1 MTDVGA
7 RDRWI
12 MAGLVMLGLF
22 TVLAGV
28 LSGRSTINYVLGR
41 DARDAS
47 LTWAKEVNDRLRT
60 ADHSDLKVLDT
71 AAFHSIVNDGSSTGL
86 TLPTGATFAD
96 DGFKLIDGFNRLTQ
110 GWLLGTVNTDSSEF
124 VSQREGFAILAP
136 TGKAL
141 AAEGVE
147 TESQATMLKEWGC
160 DQVQGY
166 YYGGPETE
174 IPDDK
179 ADDTPLDMES
189 RPLDRPL
196 VA

>member
-147 TESQATMLKEWGC
+147 TESQATMLKE
-160 DQVQGY
+160 
-166 YYGGPETE
+166 
-174 IPDDK
+174 
-179 ADDTPLDMES
+179 
-189 RPLDRPL
+189 
-196 VA
+196 

>member
-47 LTWAKEVNDRLRT
+47 L
-60 ADHSDLKVLDT
+60 T